1 MVVIMYCFIGCKDKA
16 SAWYSNGFH
25 TYIDHHAGTPNNTET
40 KDTIILDYSSLCYIT
55 SRIGWVSMKGIY
67 KL

>member
-1 MVVIMYCFIGCKDKA
+1 MLY
-16 SAWYSNGFH
+16 N
-25 TYIDHHAGTPNNTET
+25 YIDRHAGTPNNTET
-40 KDTIILDYSSLCYIT
+40 KHAISLDYNSICYIQ